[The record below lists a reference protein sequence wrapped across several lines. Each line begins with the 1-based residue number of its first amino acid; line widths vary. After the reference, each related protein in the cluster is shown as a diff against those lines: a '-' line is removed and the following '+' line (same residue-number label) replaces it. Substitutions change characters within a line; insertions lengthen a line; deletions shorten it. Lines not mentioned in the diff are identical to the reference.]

1 MRRFED
7 KVTMMYKVLNNNA
20 PAYLQEQFKKLKEGA
35 DPGIFERGGPEAII
49 YKILERGGPKSL
61 KMAFEC
67 SFQSLSYK
75 SFANIPQKGGGGG
88 GGRPPPI
95 NPPL

>member
-1 MRRFED
+1 MIMS
-7 KVTMMYKVLNNNA
+7 VGSM
-20 PAYLQEQFKKLKEGA
+20 A

-49 YKILERGGPKSL
+49 YKILERGGPKFL

-75 SFANIPQKGGGGG
+75 SFANIPQKGGAQAPWA
-88 GGRPPPI
+88 PPL
-95 NPPL
+95 NPPLRLGMRVRGA